1 MTTGQANKPMKVVC
15 VYSTEHY
22 YSVERPL
29 HSPVEISFGIASIAT
44 ALMQAGYDVRL
55 LVVTPRT
62 DIASLIWQC
71 AAELRP
77 ALFCL
82 TAVSSQY
89 ELIRSVAREV
99 RQNDPAARILLG
111 GHHAT
116 LNPERVIEAPEFDA
130 ICVGEGERAVVAYAR
145 QLEGDGIPSGIAN
158 LWLRT
163 GGGIERNQ
171 PDDFIQDLDSLPFVN
186 REIWREW
193 IADAGSG
200 AALLLGR
207 GCPNRC
213 SYCSNHALC
222 RIASG
227 RYVRFRSPSNV
238 IGELRQLVQDSPG
251 LERVYL
257 EVETLGANLEYTFE
271 LCAHLAAFNRE
282 RERPLSFGTNLALV
296 RKIAANEELLIRLK
310 EANFAFLNI
319 GLESGSERVRQEI
332 LRRPRYSNGEIISFC
347 RLAASHGL
355 AINLYVLIGVP
366 GETLADFRE
375 TVAVARSCM
384 PANVSL
390 SIFQPY
396 PGTDLYT
403 TAMEMGLM
411 GEETLVSTAERRVAR
426 LDLPGFSR
434 RQIQWAYITF
444 YYRVFRGSRPLADR
458 LAVTVRTAL
467 EAWPAVSAFYHRATK
482 LPPVV
487 AIKRMLGI
495 GRGR

>member
-1 MTTGQANKPMKVVC
+1 MNTGQTDTPMKVVC

-44 ALMQAGYDVRL
+44 ALMHAGYDVRL

-62 DIASLIWQC
+62 DISTLVRQC
-71 AAELRP
+71 VAEQRP

-89 ELIRSVAREV
+89 ELIRAVAREV
-99 RQNDPAARILLG
+99 RQNDPSVRILLG

-116 LNPERVIEAPEFDA
+116 LNPERVMEATEFDA
-130 ICVGEGERAVVAYAR
+130 ICIGEGERAVVAYAR
-145 QLEGDGIPSGIAN
+145 QLEGGGVPSGIPN
-158 LWLRT
+158 LWLRI
-163 GGGIERNQ
+163 GEDVERNQ
-171 PDDFIQDLDSLPFVN
+171 PDAFIQDLDSLPFVN

-193 IADAGSG
+193 IADDGRG

-227 RYVRFRSPSNV
+227 RYVRFRSPANV
-238 IGELRQLVQDSPG
+238 ICELRQLLQTSSD

-271 LCAHLAAFNRE
+271 LCAHLAEFNRG
-282 RERPLSFGTNLALV
+282 REKPLSFGTNLALV
-296 RKIAANEELLIRLK
+296 RKITADEDLLTRLR
-310 EANFAFLNI
+310 EANFVFLNI
-319 GLESGSERVRQEI
+319 GLESGSERIRQQI
-332 LRRPRYSNGEIISFC
+332 LRRPRYSNDEIISFC
-347 RLAASHGL
+347 RMAANHGL

-366 GETLADFRE
+366 GETMADFRE
-375 TVAVARSCM
+375 TVAVTRNCM

-403 TAMEMGLM
+403 TAVEMGLIR
-411 GEETLVSTAERRVAR
+411 EETLISTAERRVAR

-467 EAWPAVSAFYHRATK
+467 EAWPEVSAFYHRATK

-487 AIKRMLGI
+487 AIKRQLGI